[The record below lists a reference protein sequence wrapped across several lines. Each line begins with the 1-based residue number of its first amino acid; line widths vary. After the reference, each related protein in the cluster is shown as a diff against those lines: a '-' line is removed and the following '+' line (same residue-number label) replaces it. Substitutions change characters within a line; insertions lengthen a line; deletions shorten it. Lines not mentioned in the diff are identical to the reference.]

1 MSAGHAA
8 DGSRTV
14 ATGMVPTSSFLG
26 LIGIALAV
34 IAVAAVGV
42 LVLGVVVQAAE
53 PASTSSIVAGGD
65 PRSEGTGPGLVGSP
79 LLVLGA
85 VIALG
90 IATALVTVVLARM
103 TRRP

>member
-1 MSAGHAA
+1 MSAGHTT

-14 ATGMVPTSSFLG
+14 ATSVVSTRSFLG
-26 LIGIALAV
+26 IIGIALAV
-34 IAVAAVGV
+34 IALVAVGV
-42 LVLGVVVQAAE
+42 LVLGVVAQAAE
-53 PASTSSIVAGGD
+53 PGSTPSIVAGGD

-90 IATALVTVVLARM
+90 VATALVTVVLARM
-103 TRRP
+103 TRRS